1 MRMTR
6 LEKCFVNRKKK
17 SKRNI
22 QILESDLLNTDLKK
36 IKRVLEIGCGV
47 GFVSSYLAKNY
58 DMEVYGTDYDS
69 EQIQFA
75 NKLQPKLEHLYYQ
88 VEDATKLSFND
99 SSIDLVISQNVFHHI
114 HNWEEAIKEISRV
127 LITGGYFNWVDL
139 TIPKI
144 VRTIFNPFVKNYGL
158 YTIDDVERCFEING
172 FRMIINEKLHHGPL
186 KQYHYLLKCS

>member
-6 LEKCFVNRKKK
+6 LEKYFVNRKKK
-17 SKRNI
+17 SDRNI
-22 QILESDLLNTDLKK
+22 QILESDLRNMDLKK

-47 GFVSSYLAKNY
+47 GFVSSYLAENY

-69 EQIQFA
+69 EQIQLA
-75 NKLQPKLEHLYYQ
+75 NKLQPKLERLYYQ

-114 HNWEEAIKEISRV
+114 PDWEKTIKEISRV
-127 LITGGYFNWVDL
+127 LTPGGYFNWIDL
-139 TIPKI
+139 TIPKL
-144 VRTIFNPFVKNYGL
+144 VRNIFNPFVKKYGL
-158 YTIDDVERCFEING
+158 YTIDDFERYIEING

-186 KQYHYLLKCS
+186 RQYHYLLRSS